1 MAKLS
6 SSNGIAKFPK
16 LRFPEFKEPWK
27 QVRLSDFAQRVVRK
41 NKNNETDLPLT
52 ISSKDGLVD
61 QISFFNK
68 TIASKDISNYYL
80 IRNGE
85 FAYNKS
91 YSVGYDFGSI
101 KRLER
106 YPMGA
111 LSTLYICFTLTNHNS
126 DYIKTYFDS
135 LKWYKEIYMI
145 SAEGARNHGLLNVP
159 TDDFFDTY
167 HYITDNPDEQQKI
180 AAFINLI
187 DQRIQKQQ
195 QLLENIKKYKRGL
208 LQQIF
213 NTNPKYCNSNK
224 CKEKSIC
231 DVFSITRGY
240 VLPVSK
246 ISPVK
251 TSEFCYPV
259 YSSQTKD
266 DGLLGYYNEYL
277 FENAITWT
285 TDGANAGYTRF
296 RKGKFYC
303 TNVCGVLLNNN
314 GFANEYVAEKI
325 NSVSRKY
332 VSYVGN
338 PKLMNNV
345 MAEITIPFP
354 DVETQKYYS
363 EIIDKIN
370 MKLSISHN
378 QCKPLELL
386 KRCLLQ
392 QMFI

>member
-1 MAKLS
+1 MENVCSYRKGRAKVKKAQYLSTENILQNYAGIEPYDDLTETEGISIQSGDTLMANIRPYLRKVWQSEFDGACSTDVLAFS
-6 SSNGIAKFPK
+6 PDNIDGNFLYFLIAQD
-16 LRFPEFKEPWK
+16 RFVNYVMCGAKGSKMPRGDKNHILEYETGVPTE
-27 QVRLSDFAQRVVRK
+27 SEQRK
-41 NKNNETDLPLT
+41 IAHFIDLLNAR
-52 ISSKDGLVD
+52 ISS
-61 QISFFNK
+61 Q
-68 TIASKDISNYYL
+68 
-80 IRNGE
+80 
-85 FAYNKS
+85 
-91 YSVGYDFGSI
+91 
-101 KRLER
+101 
-106 YPMGA
+106 
-111 LSTLYICFTLTNHNS
+111 NS
-126 DYIKTYFDS
+126 
-135 LKWYKEIYMI
+135 L
-145 SAEGARNHGLLNVP
+145 
-159 TDDFFDTY
+159 
-167 HYITDNPDEQQKI
+167 
-180 AAFINLI
+180 INLF
-187 DQRIQKQQ
+187 
-195 QLLENIKKYKRGL
+195 KKYKRGL

-213 NTNPKYCNSNK
+213 NTNLKYCNSNK

-240 VLPVSK
+240 VLPISK

-259 YSSQTKD
+259 YSSQTID

-370 MKLSISHN
+370 MKLSISYN
-378 QCKPLELL
+378 QCKTLELL

>member
-1 MAKLS
+1 M
-6 SSNGIAKFPK
+6 
-16 LRFPEFKEPWK
+16 
-27 QVRLSDFAQRVVRK
+27 
-41 NKNNETDLPLT
+41 
-52 ISSKDGLVD
+52 
-61 QISFFNK
+61 
-68 TIASKDISNYYL
+68 
-80 IRNGE
+80 
-85 FAYNKS
+85 
-91 YSVGYDFGSI
+91 
-101 KRLER
+101 
-106 YPMGA
+106 
-111 LSTLYICFTLTNHNS
+111 
-126 DYIKTYFDS
+126 S
-135 LKWYKEIYMI
+135 LKIEKQ
-145 SAEGARNHGLLNVP
+145 
-159 TDDFFDTY
+159 
-167 HYITDNPDEQQKI
+167 EQ
-180 AAFINLI
+180 LI
-187 DQRIQKQQ
+187 DK
-195 QLLENIKKYKRGL
+195 LKKYKRGL

-378 QCKPLELL
+378 QCKTLELL

>member
-6 SSNGIAKFPK
+6 SSNGKKANVPK
-16 LRFPEFKEPWK
+16 LRFPEFTEEWEASNIGEISTYIKGAPLSKADISETGTPFILYGELYTTYKEVATEIK
-27 QVRLSDFAQRVVRK
+27 RKTNCIVDKKYFSKIGDVVIPTSG
-41 NKNNETDLPLT
+41 ETPEEIATATCVMTPNVILAGDLN
-52 ISSKDGLVD
+52 IFRINDIDGR
-61 QISFFNK
+61 FFSYVINHK
-68 TIASKDISNYYL
+68 VNKDISR
-80 IRNGE
+80 IAQGKSIVHIKGE
-85 FAYNKS
+85 EISKIQ
-91 YSVGYDFGSI
+91 I
-101 KRLER
+101 K
-106 YPMGA
+106 YP
-111 LSTLYICFTLTNHNS
+111 S
-126 DYIKTYFDS
+126 D
-135 LKWYKEIYMI
+135 E
-145 SAEGARNHGLLNVP
+145 
-159 TDDFFDTY
+159 
-167 HYITDNPDEQQKI
+167 EQQKI
-180 AAFINLI
+180 LSFIELLSLKIEKQEQLI
-187 DQRIQKQQ
+187 DK
-195 QLLENIKKYKRGL
+195 LKKYKRGL

-378 QCKPLELL
+378 QCKTLELL

>member
-1 MAKLS
+1 MTPNVILAGDL
-6 SSNGIAKFPK
+6 NIFRINDIDG
-16 LRFPEFKEPWK
+16 RFFSYVINHK
-27 QVRLSDFAQRVVRK
+27 V
-41 NKNNETDLPLT
+41 N
-52 ISSKDGLVD
+52 
-61 QISFFNK
+61 
-68 TIASKDISNYYL
+68 KDISR
-80 IRNGE
+80 IAQGKSIVHIKGE
-85 FAYNKS
+85 EISKIQ
-91 YSVGYDFGSI
+91 I
-101 KRLER
+101 K
-106 YPMGA
+106 YP
-111 LSTLYICFTLTNHNS
+111 
-126 DYIKTYFDS
+126 
-135 LKWYKEIYMI
+135 
-145 SAEGARNHGLLNVP
+145 SAE
-159 TDDFFDTY
+159 
-167 HYITDNPDEQQKI
+167 EQQKI
-180 AAFINLI
+180 LSFIELLSLKIEKQEQLI
-187 DQRIQKQQ
+187 DK
-195 QLLENIKKYKRGL
+195 LKKYKRGL

-213 NTNPKYCNSNK
+213 NKNLKCCNSNK
-224 CKEKSIC
+224 CKVKSIC

-370 MKLSISHN
+370 MKLSISYN
-378 QCKPLELL
+378 QCKTLELL

>member
-6 SSNGIAKFPK
+6 SSNGKKANVPK
-16 LRFPEFKEPWK
+16 LRFPEFTEEWKASNIGEISTYIKGAPLSKSDISETGTPFILYGELYTTYKEVASEIK
-27 QVRLSDFAQRVVRK
+27 RKTNCIVDKKYFSKIGDVVIPTSG
-41 NKNNETDLPLT
+41 ETPEEIATATCVMTPNVILAGDLN
-52 ISSKDGLVD
+52 IFRINDIDGR
-61 QISFFNK
+61 FFSYVINHK
-68 TIASKDISNYYL
+68 VNKDISR
-80 IRNGE
+80 IAQGKSIVHIKGE
-85 FAYNKS
+85 EISKIQ
-91 YSVGYDFGSI
+91 I
-101 KRLER
+101 K
-106 YPMGA
+106 YP
-111 LSTLYICFTLTNHNS
+111 
-126 DYIKTYFDS
+126 
-135 LKWYKEIYMI
+135 
-145 SAEGARNHGLLNVP
+145 SAE
-159 TDDFFDTY
+159 
-167 HYITDNPDEQQKI
+167 EQQKI
-180 AAFINLI
+180 LSFIELLSLKIEKQERLI
-187 DQRIQKQQ
+187 EK
-195 QLLENIKKYKRGL
+195 LKKYKRGL

-213 NTNPKYCNSNK
+213 NTNLKYCNSNK

-240 VLPVSK
+240 VLPISK

-259 YSSQTKD
+259 YSSQTID

-370 MKLSISHN
+370 MKLSISYN
-378 QCKPLELL
+378 QCNTLELL